1 MKESKVLEWHT
12 DKLKLSK
19 ISNAFLQAVFDHIL
33 GRDVVHELMQVSET
47 MAVSNGH
54 LPNSYE
60 EGEDKPMLVVKKS
73 GDGPGITALLNR
85 QLQGEHAPLL
95 RAPPPHLHC

>member
-1 MKESKVLEWHT
+1 MT
-12 DKLKLSK
+12 
-19 ISNAFLQAVFDHIL
+19 NCF
-33 GRDVVHELMQVSET
+33 QVSET

-60 EGEDKPMLVVKKS
+60 EGEDKPMLVVKKA

-85 QLQGEHAPLL
+85 QLQGKESELSGVSVL
-95 RAPPPHLHC
+95 MVW

>member
-1 MKESKVLEWHT
+1 
-12 DKLKLSK
+12 
-19 ISNAFLQAVFDHIL
+19 
-33 GRDVVHELMQVSET
+33 

-60 EGEDKPMLVVKKS
+60 EGEDKPMLVVKKA

-85 QLQGEHAPLL
+85 QLQGEMLQKCIEYCSYK
-95 RAPPPHLHC
+95 RW

>member
-1 MKESKVLEWHT
+1 MAMEESRVLVWHR
-12 DKLKLSK
+12 DKLKLS
-19 ISNAFLQAVFDHIL
+19 IMSDAFLQAVFDHIL
-33 GRDVVHELMQVSET
+33 GRDVVHKLMQAFSDG
-47 MAVSNGH
+47 NG
-54 LPNSYE
+54 NGFE

-95 RAPPPHLHC
+95 RAAPKPANC

>member
-1 MKESKVLEWHT
+1 MN
-12 DKLKLSK
+12 LKTHHLLK
-19 ISNAFLQAVFDHIL
+19 NL
-33 GRDVVHELMQVSET
+33 QVSET

-60 EGEDKPMLVVKKS
+60 EGEDKPMLVVKKA

-85 QLQGEHAPLL
+85 QLQGMDDLCTL
-95 RAPPPHLHC
+95 

>member
-1 MKESKVLEWHT
+1 
-12 DKLKLSK
+12 
-19 ISNAFLQAVFDHIL
+19 
-33 GRDVVHELMQVSET
+33 

-60 EGEDKPMLVVKKS
+60 EGEDKPMLVVKKA

-85 QLQGEHAPLL
+85 QLQGEMLQKCIEYCSYK
-95 RAPPPHLHC
+95 RS

>member
-1 MKESKVLEWHT
+1 
-12 DKLKLSK
+12 
-19 ISNAFLQAVFDHIL
+19 
-33 GRDVVHELMQVSET
+33 

-60 EGEDKPMLVVKKS
+60 EGEDKPMLVVKKA

-85 QLQGEHAPLL
+85 QLQGEIYSLKIRRLIRL
-95 RAPPPHLHC
+95 RQISIRIMLYIFILVYISIKMYSYAGFCAECLDVHHCLVGKGMVN

>member
-1 MKESKVLEWHT
+1 MNFYSTRFKVPSK
-12 DKLKLSK
+12 
-19 ISNAFLQAVFDHIL
+19 QHIVTIL
-33 GRDVVHELMQVSET
+33 QVSET

-54 LPNSYE
+54 LPNSFE

-85 QLQGEHAPLL
+85 QLQGT
-95 RAPPPHLHC
+95 PPPF

>member
-1 MKESKVLEWHT
+1 M
-12 DKLKLSK
+12 
-19 ISNAFLQAVFDHIL
+19 F
-33 GRDVVHELMQVSET
+33 QVSET

-60 EGEDKPMLVVKKS
+60 EGEDKPMLVVKKA

-85 QLQGEHAPLL
+85 QLQGME
-95 RAPPPHLHC
+95 LHV

>member
-1 MKESKVLEWHT
+1 
-12 DKLKLSK
+12 
-19 ISNAFLQAVFDHIL
+19 
-33 GRDVVHELMQVSET
+33 

-85 QLQGEHAPLL
+85 QLQGKGRGMGGGGEKGWWNMLCRDGFCEGLREMWKKGEGIPQGLGYVLWKSAGLVTTTEH
-95 RAPPPHLHC
+95 